1 VPSDN
6 KLSFQVEQIRQR
18 KERWFW
24 LKVFLSWSILF
35 FLLLFLFSGL
45 NINVFGLKI
54 KTIDLDLEFIKRS
67 GPDISQGIVLTMTL
81 SIASIALAS
90 LLALLSALGRMSRIP
105 LAYAT
110 STFYISLVRGTP
122 LLLQIF
128 FLFFALPQVGIR
140 LGPMTAGIF
149 ALGLNYGAYMA
160 EIFRA
165 GIESVDV
172 GQKEAAYALGMN
184 HSQTLRRV
192 VFPQALRLIIPP
204 IGNQFIAMQK
214 DSALISTV
222 GFVHEILWRAGK
234 HGRRDAR
241 QLEALLI
248 AAVFY
253 WILTI
258 IFSTF
263 QSRIEEQFSKGVR
276 Q

>member
-1 VPSDN
+1 MPSN
-6 KLSFQVEQIRQR
+6 NRLSFQVEQIRQR
-18 KERWFW
+18 KERRFW

-45 NINVFGLKI
+45 KINVFGLKI

-67 GPDISQGIVLTMTL
+67 GPDIGQGVVLTMTL
-81 SIASIALAS
+81 SIASIVLAS

-192 VFPQALRLIIPP
+192 EFPQAYRLIIPP

>member
-1 VPSDN
+1 MPSN
-6 KLSFQVEQIRQR
+6 NRLSFQVEQIRQR
-18 KERWFW
+18 KERRFW

-45 NINVFGLKI
+45 KINVFGLKI

-67 GPDISQGIVLTMTL
+67 GPDIGQGVVLTMTL

>member
-1 VPSDN
+1 MPSN
-6 KLSFQVEQIRQR
+6 NRLSFQVEQIRQR
-18 KERWFW
+18 KERRFW

-45 NINVFGLKI
+45 KINVFGLKI

-67 GPDISQGIVLTMTL
+67 GPDIGQGVVLTMTL
-81 SIASIALAS
+81 SIASIVLAS